1 MINLFIDYIIAIWQ
15 DPLVDFET
23 LLISATL
30 GAIPFVCACIF
41 TLHNLSRV
49 SEKIVLALASIFTLM
64 FALTYIHKLII
75 LVTNGYSHVDLLK
88 FFAYLSGSISSIII
102 AIAYAKKTS
111 RKTIHFHKNGITKE
125 YKIKRKNGNNNDY

>member
-75 LVTNGYSHVDLLK
+75 LVTNGYSHVNLLK

-102 AIAYAKKTS
+102 AIAYAKKLHEKQS
-111 RKTIHFHKNGITKE
+111 IFIKTALQKNVKQ
-125 YKIKRKNGNNNDY
+125 